1 MGLAQG
7 LAFWPPPARKPAL
20 DTLPARELAHHP
32 PTAWGVTPIPRRLGG
47 SPPDLHHA
55 GGWLPT
61 PTSREGNLHGRA
73 AAAADDQRL
82 KASCGSARIRSLWHA
97 R

>member
-32 PTAWGVTPIPRRLGG
+32 PTAWGVTPIPRRLGVDG
-47 SPPDLHHA
+47 GVTGERVSVHRPSGRIVRTWGIPPPL
-55 GGWLPT
+55 GG
-61 PTSREGNLHGRA
+61 ERA
-73 AAAADDQRL
+73 TRGA
-82 KASCGSARIRSLWHA
+82 
-97 R
+97 